1 MRGRVKQKGQGTMG
15 VMEATEA
22 REKSGKQSFETNYDY
37 LKHMC
42 NVLAKGELMD
52 ANQHNPLFADN
63 HHAYAVIKEEL
74 EETKEEIAVIE
85 ETMEKF
91 WRNVRNDE
99 KPVRNLV
106 TMREAA
112 INAAVEA
119 IQVAAMCQKAC
130 ESHFVKLTKKKGAG
144 GND

>member
-1 MRGRVKQKGQGTMG
+1 MGVSEKEEKQK
-15 VMEATEA
+15 
-22 REKSGKQSFETNYDY
+22 FETNYDY

-52 ANQHNPLFADN
+52 ANQHKPLFADDQ
-63 HHAYAVIKEEL
+63 HAYAVILEEL
-74 EETKEEIAVIE
+74 EETKEEIAIVE
-85 ETMEKF
+85 ETLDKV
-91 WRNVRNDE
+91 WRNVRTNTN
-99 KPVRNLV
+99 PAPNLV
-106 TMREAA
+106 MMREAA

-130 ESHFVKLTKKKGAG
+130 DSHYANEEKKKGAG